1 MDTLRVPLKPP
12 VLFFFALLTGAALDR
27 FRPWRLLP
35 DAVQVRWGFG
45 GCLFGGSL
53 ALGSWALLTL
63 RRHEAS
69 PEFGHEVITLVQ
81 SGPYRFSRNP
91 LYVALA
97 MVLAGFSLALNSGW
111 VALGVPLLILALDRL
126 VIARE
131 ESFLRKKFDSD
142 YEAYSARV
150 RRWL

>member
-12 VLFFFALLTGAALDR
+12 VLFFLALLAGTALDR
-27 FRPWRLLP
+27 FWPWPLPIAFRLRLG
-35 DAVQVRWGFG
+35 VGS
-45 GCLFGGSL
+45 CLFVGSL
-53 ALGSWALLTL
+53 ALGSWALVTL
-63 RRHEAS
+63 RRHAAS
-69 PEFGHEVITLVQ
+69 PEFGREVITLVQ
-81 SGPYRFSRNP
+81 AGPYRFSRNP

-97 MVLAGFSLALNSGW
+97 LVLAGFSIALDSGW

-131 ESFLRKKFDSD
+131 EPFLRKKFDSD
-142 YEAYSARV
+142 YAAYSARV